1 MRIAI
6 LDPAAGISGDMTLGA
21 LLSAGA
27 PAAWLEELPRRLD
40 LPEVRVTVREV
51 KRSGVACMQVEF
63 AIPEQ
68 PHGRTVGELVRLVE
82 RAPLSDWVK
91 ERAVRAFRLIGE
103 AEGRVHGVA
112 PEQVHLHEVGAVDAV
127 LDIVGG
133 IEGFAQLGV
142 EAVYNLPVAVGT
154 GWVDAAHGRLPVPAP
169 ATAILLEGVELAGDP
184 GPVEGEATTPTGA
197 ALVRVLSSGA
207 PPARWRMVRS
217 GWGAGQRNPPHYPN
231 ALRILVAEQAAE
243 AGRVVLLATD
253 VDDMSPEYVEPLRQA
268 LVGAGALDV
277 QTWPVQ
283 MKKGRSGFRVE
294 VMAPEELA
302 EGVTAALFRHSTTA
316 GVRRWVAERATL
328 PRRQV
333 TVQLSPEVAV
343 RVKVLEQPD
352 AGGGGVRLKPEYDD
366 VLAAARALGRPPLEI
381 ARAAERDA
389 EALVAKSK
397 E

>member
-1 MRIAI
+1 MASRRSKSTCTKSVRWTPSSTSSARSKGSSSSVWSPSITCRS
-6 LDPAAGISGDMTLGA
+6 PWETAGSRRRTASYPSPLR
-21 LLSAGA
+21 
-27 PAAWLEELPRRLD
+27 PRRSCSRD
-40 LPEVRVTVREV
+40 WNWPGVVGCPSKV
-51 KRSGVACMQVEF
+51 KPR
-63 AIPEQ
+63 
-68 PHGRTVGELVRLVE
+68 RR
-82 RAPLSDWVK
+82 
-91 ERAVRAFRLIGE
+91 
-103 AEGRVHGVA
+103 
-112 PEQVHLHEVGAVDAV
+112 
-127 LDIVGG
+127 
-133 IEGFAQLGV
+133 
-142 EAVYNLPVAVGT
+142 
-154 GWVDAAHGRLPVPAP
+154 
-169 ATAILLEGVELAGDP
+169 
-184 GPVEGEATTPTGA
+184 
-197 ALVRVLSSGA
+197 
-207 PPARWRMVRS
+207 PARHWCACCPPGHRRRAGLQQS

-231 ALRILVAEQAAE
+231 ALRLLLAEQAAE

-268 LVGAGALDV
+268 LVSAGALDV

-302 EGVTAALFRHSTTA
+302 EAVTAALFRHSTTA

-333 TVQLSPEVAV
+333 TIQLSPDVAV

-352 AGGGGVRLKPEYDD
+352 AGGVRVKSEYDD
-366 VLAAARALGRPPLEI
+366 VLAAARALGRPALEI